1 MERIL
6 SPERISIKI
15 GTLVVETLYF
25 FMTYMPQRDQVEKM
39 RNLISNVNHFFTVTS
54 ILQVFRFAHL
64 FV

>member
-6 SPERISIKI
+6 SPERISIKN

-39 RNLISNVNHFFTVTS
+39 RNLISNVNHIFTVTS

-64 FV
+64 VV

>member
-39 RNLISNVNHFFTVTS
+39 RNLISNVNLFFTVTS

-64 FV
+64 VV

>member
-54 ILQVFRFAHL
+54 ILQVFRVAHL
-64 FV
+64 VV

>member
-15 GTLVVETLYF
+15 GTLVVETQYF
-25 FMTYMPQRDQVEKM
+25 FMAYMPQQDHVEKM

-54 ILQVFRFAHL
+54 ILQVFRFANL
-64 FV
+64 VV